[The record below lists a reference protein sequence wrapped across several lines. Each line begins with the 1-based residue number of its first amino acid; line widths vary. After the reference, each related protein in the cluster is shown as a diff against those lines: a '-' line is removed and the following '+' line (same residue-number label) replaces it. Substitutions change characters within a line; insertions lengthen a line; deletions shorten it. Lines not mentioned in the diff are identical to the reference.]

1 VAPIFES
8 VQVKSKLNPYGLV
21 GKGRLLAGPVAALQL
36 GPATPKLELVV
47 QPFVLVAQ
55 IHVPVALPLMLT

>member
-1 VAPIFES
+1 VALIFES

-21 GKGRLLAGPVAALQL
+21 GKGRSLARPIAALQL
-36 GPATPKLELVV
+36 EPAAQKLKLIA

-55 IHVPVALPLMLT
+55 IHVPVALPLVLT